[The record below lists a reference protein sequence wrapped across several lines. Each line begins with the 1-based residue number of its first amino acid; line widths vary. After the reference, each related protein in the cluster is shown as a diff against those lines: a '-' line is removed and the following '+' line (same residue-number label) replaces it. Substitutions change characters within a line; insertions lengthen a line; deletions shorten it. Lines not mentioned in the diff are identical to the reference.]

1 MIKRTLFVTQ
11 NTPFVNQMT
20 QNTHFAALIATIEK
34 IKKICTGSIPKTKWK
49 FSMAF
54 VIKRQ
59 PPNPLN
65 GTNFHPFLPHF
76 FLLQLNLPYIK
87 RILHVVSVKNITFKS
102 SGSGR

>member
-20 QNTHFAALIATIEK
+20 QNTHFAPLIATLEK
-34 IKKICTGSIPKTKWK
+34 IIKICTRSIPKTKWK

-59 PPNPLN
+59 PPSPLN

-76 FLLQLNLPYIK
+76 FLLQLNVTYMK
-87 RILHVVSVKNITFKS
+87 RIFTDEPIKKYRF
-102 SGSGR
+102 